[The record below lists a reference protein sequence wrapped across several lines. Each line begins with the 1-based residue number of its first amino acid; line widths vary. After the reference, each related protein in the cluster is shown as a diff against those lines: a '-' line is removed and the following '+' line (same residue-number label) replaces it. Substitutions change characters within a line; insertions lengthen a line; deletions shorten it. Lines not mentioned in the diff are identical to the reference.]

1 MYETY
6 TSEDALIQL
15 MYHELPLA
23 DAFEMTEML
32 EDNTQ
37 MQAIY
42 SEMLHAHKQ
51 LPKVQFMPSK
61 SVLNNILNYST
72 NTALEARF

>member
-6 TSEDALIQL
+6 TSQDALIQL

-32 EDNTQ
+32 EDNPQ
-37 MQAIY
+37 MRSMY
-42 SEMLHAHKQ
+42 SEMLYAHKQ
-51 LPKVQFMPSK
+51 LPKVQFTPSK
-61 SVLNNILNYST
+61 SVLSNILSYST
-72 NTALEARF
+72 NTAMEARF